1 VPLLEIEAKFDL
13 LDDHPEAFERVLA
26 RLRHTGYQV
35 QKTSP
40 DRFIEDTYFD
50 TSDFHIES
58 LPGSLRLR
66 RKGPEHLLTFKQKVT
81 SEKGVLSRVEL
92 EAAPTIEHLQRVRQ
106 ALLEA
111 DWFLADEQIETELN
125 PEQILKCWGFHPILQ
140 IHNSRSSYS
149 ILHEANLCCTLTRDH
164 VQFQDRELSVPYTGI
179 EIEAAKADSRSDVLS
194 IADDLKLTFPD
205 LLRPQAATKYEM
217 GLRLLHLK

>member
-1 VPLLEIEAKFDL
+1 MPLLEIEAKFDL
-13 LDDHPEAFERVLA
+13 LDDHPEAFERILA
-26 RLRHTGYQV
+26 RLRDTGCQI
-35 QKTSP
+35 QQTSP
-40 DRFIEDTYFD
+40 DRLIEDTYFD

-81 SEKGVLSRVEL
+81 SEKGVLSRLEL

-106 ALLEA
+106 ALLNT
-111 DWFLADEQIETELN
+111 DLFLADEQVKTETN
-125 PEQILKCWGFHPILQ
+125 PEQILIRWGFHPILG
-140 IHNSRSSYS
+140 IHNTRSSYS
-149 ILHEANLCCTLTRDH
+149 ILHEANLCCTLTLDR
-164 VQFQDRELSVPYTGI
+164 VLFQDREQSVPYTGI
-179 EIEAAKADSRSDVLS
+179 EIEAAKAGSRSEVLS
-194 IADDLKLTFPD
+194 LADDLKLTFPD